1 MMEIHETWNEG
12 LQQRFYSVRLDNGR
26 EIGGYDTREAA
37 EAAGR
42 FVMSKAGNPAPVAHP
57 TKDREKCERQA
68 AHSIHLL
75 EILERS
81 IDDWR
86 EEDLPDG
93 LEMAIMDLAD
103 WRLLHVREL
112 LESFYEQ
119 LRNIKLEREMKH
131 GGRTSQN
138 GRV

>member
-1 MMEIHETWNEG
+1 MDIHETWNEG
-12 LQQRFYSVRLDNGR
+12 LQQRFYRVRLPDGR
-26 EIGGYDTREAA
+26 ELGGYDTREAA

-42 FVMSKAGNPAPVAHP
+42 FVMSREINPAPVAHP
-57 TKDREKCERQA
+57 TKDRQKCERQA
-68 AHSIHLL
+68 VDAIYML
-75 EILERS
+75 EALERS

-86 EEDLPDG
+86 EDDLPDG

-131 GGRTSQN
+131 GGGTSQN